1 MDLMTMSLY
10 QLTMEGE
17 AILEML
23 QATDGELTPDL
34 EAQFDEFLRAGKE
47 KMNAAACVVR
57 NLEANATVCKTEGDR
72 LYDRA
77 AMFMREAD
85 ALKARMLAAVDAA
98 FDGKVKTPLFTIWGQ
113 TSAPTISFEIAA
125 DADLAK
131 LAESDPDLVRSKLE
145 LNKQRCI
152 ELHKGGDALPREVA
166 VMEKPG
172 TRYLRIK

>member
-1 MDLMTMSLY
+1 MTMSLY
-10 QLTMEGE
+10 ELTTEGQKLME
-17 AILEML
+17 ILH
-23 QATDGELTPDL
+23 ATDGELDPVT
-34 EAQFDEFLRAGKE
+34 EALFDELLRTGKD

-57 NLEANATVCKTEGDR
+57 NLETSANTCKTEGDR

-77 AMFMREAD
+77 AMYMREAE

-98 FDGKVKTPLFTIWGQ
+98 FEGKVKTPLFTIWGQ

-125 DADLAK
+125 DADLGK
-131 LAESDPDLVRSKLE
+131 LAESDPDLVRKKFE

-152 ELHKGGDALPREVA
+152 ELHKGGDEFPREVA